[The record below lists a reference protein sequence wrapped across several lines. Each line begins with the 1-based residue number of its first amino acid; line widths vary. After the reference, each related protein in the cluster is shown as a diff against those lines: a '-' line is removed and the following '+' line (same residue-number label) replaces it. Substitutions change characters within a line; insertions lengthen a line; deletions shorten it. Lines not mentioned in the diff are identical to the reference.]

1 MTAPK
6 VSVIVPCRN
15 EGRTIGELLDALKS
29 QTFPLEQM
37 EVIIADALSDDGTR
51 QVIADY
57 QQAHPQLVLRVV
69 DNTRRIIPAALN
81 TAIRAARGEI
91 IVRLDAH
98 SVPKPDYVSLC
109 VQNLE
114 AGKGANVGGIWLIE
128 PGDDTWIARG
138 IAAAAAHPLGVG
150 DAKYR
155 YTDKA
160 GPVDTVPFGAYY
172 KSLVSQVG
180 EFDESLLTNE
190 DYEFNTRI
198 RESGNLLW
206 LDPDIQATYYAR
218 ATLGELAKQ
227 YWRYGFWKVRM
238 LRRYPH
244 TLRWRQGLP
253 PLFVASLLGLGLL
266 SLIMPLASWILLLEV
281 VSYSAVLMLVGLQ
294 LAFKH
299 RHILNLIGVP
309 LAIATMHLAWGSA
322 FLWSLVRGNR

>member
-1 MTAPK
+1 MTSPK

-15 EGRTIGELLDALKS
+15 EARTIKELLEALHR

-37 EVIIADALSDDGTR
+37 EVVIADALSDDGTR
-51 QVIADY
+51 QVIDNY
-57 QQAHPQLVLRVV
+57 QQEHPRLQLRVV
-69 DNTRRIIPAALN
+69 DNSRLIIPAALN
-81 TAIRAARGEI
+81 IAIRAARGEI

-98 SVPKPDYVSLC
+98 SVPKQDYVSLC
-109 VQNLE
+109 VQDLE

-128 PGDDTWIARG
+128 PGNDTWIAKS

-155 YTDKA
+155 YTNQA

-172 KSLVSQVG
+172 KELVSQVG

-198 RESGNLLW
+198 RQSGKVLW
-206 LDPDIQATYYAR
+206 LNPEIQATYYAR
-218 ATLGELAKQ
+218 ATLAELAKQ

-253 PLFVASLLGLGLL
+253 PLFVASLLFFGVLATIL
-266 SLIMPLASWILLLEV
+266 PLASRILLLEV
-281 VSYSAVLMLVGLQ
+281 VSYSAVLVLVGAQ
-294 LAFKH
+294 LALKYKRIFC
-299 RHILNLIGVP
+299 LIGVP
-309 LAIATMHLAWGSA
+309 LAIASMHLAWGSA